1 MITTPDENIYQVKLA
16 DIWTE
21 SSKISTTNLANPY
34 KKHATEDKYQVD
46 YWYPHYEYTYT
57 FTLSKKGIDN
67 IQVTILDW
75 EKVEASD
82 DEVQIQ

>member
-1 MITTPDENIYQVKLA
+1 MITTPDANIYKVKLA

-34 KKHATEDKYQVD
+34 TKHATEDKYQVD